1 MKNEGISAAKVNVK
15 SQDLDSF
22 RYITVV
28 RSHRLLFSS
37 SLYPLF
43 DQCLLPLHLTQE
55 PDLLHACLRLQLATA
70 LIKQVVQFS
79 SVQSLSYV

>member
-28 RSHRLLFSS
+28 RSHKQLFSS

-43 DQCLLPLHLTQE
+43 DQCLLPLHLTE
-55 PDLLHACLRLQLATA
+55 PDLIHACLRLQLATA

-79 SVQSLSYV
+79 SV